1 MTIREFTLWRP
12 SIYETVPEMCL
23 WVWCVREL
31 VEKRVG
37 ATVGVATG
45 PTFVVLQDAPLLFAG
60 ISLVLVWSEGQADA
74 IALSKRV
81 NFAID
86 RSVYDDPVARHT

>member
-23 WVWCVREL
+23 FGSESVSGV

-45 PTFVVLQDAPLLFAG
+45 PTFVVLQDAPLHAAG
-60 ISLVLVWSEGQADA
+60 ISLVLVVRAA
-74 IALSKRV
+74 RLMHLLCLSV
-81 NFAID
+81 LI
-86 RSVYDDPVARHT
+86 SLLISPL